1 MADTEEMKI
10 KYEKFKDKP
19 LEFLEKVAF
28 YNLVKIDN
36 EEIAAKYIEL
46 LIQIQKIKKTM
57 PNLPN
62 QSIVPME

>member
-1 MADTEEMKI
+1 MVDAEEMKI

-46 LIQIQKIKKTM
+46 LIEIQKIKKD
-57 PNLPN
+57 NA
-62 QSIVPME
+62 